1 MINMERVRRNIA
13 RMLRKFPVRH
23 AEIYRLQRDAY
34 GQMLPERTLIGT
46 AECWIGAMSRPGKW
60 AVSNA
65 GTAYDDGGAVWA
77 TLVWS
82 DDLPA
87 VRHED
92 ICVLD
97 DGSEYTVR
105 NIHNAGDLRVYWQL
119 TDRRDA
125 V

>member
-1 MINMERVRRNIA
+1 MMNMERVRRNIR
-13 RMLRKFPVRH
+13 RMLQRFPMRH
-23 AEIYRLQRDAY
+23 ATIYRPLRDQY
-34 GQMLPERTLIGT
+34 GQITEGRALIGT
-46 AECWIGAMSRPGKW
+46 AACWIGAVSRPEKW
-60 AVSNA
+60 IVSNA
-65 GTAYDDGGAVWA
+65 GTGYDDAGAVWA

-82 DDLPA
+82 EDLPA